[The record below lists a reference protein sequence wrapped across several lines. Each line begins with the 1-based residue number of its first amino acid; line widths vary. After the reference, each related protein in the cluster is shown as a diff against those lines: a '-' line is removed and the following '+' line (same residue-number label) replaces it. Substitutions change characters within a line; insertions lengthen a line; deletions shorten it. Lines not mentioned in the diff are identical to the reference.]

1 MIWVSSL
8 RTVFDHSGAEPCKVL
23 QKIAKDWNTPGVHA
37 FAHLLRA
44 GGIFRRKPTHLTDF
58 GAVEGGRSLRF
69 AQSDG

>member
-1 MIWVSSL
+1 
-8 RTVFDHSGAEPCKVL
+8 L

-44 GGIFRRKPTHLTDF
+44 GGIFPRKPTHLTDF